1 MRRKIERLAS
11 SLPGFLNL
19 MLTGAIITLLL
30 VNVTDSWLP
39 WRFVDWL
46 RLLDA
51 APGVAGT
58 GAFCLFMLAAMLLYI
73 ISMGA
78 CGLVLSAVLL
88 TAIKRILKLAGR

>member
-19 MLTGAIITLLL
+19 MLTAAIITLLL

-39 WRFVDWL
+39 WRFVAWL

-51 APGVAGT
+51 APGGAGT
-58 GAFCLFMLAAMLLYI
+58 GEFCLFMLTAMLLYI

-78 CGLVLSAVLL
+78 CGLVLTAVLQA
-88 TAIKRILKLAGR
+88 AIKRILKLAGR

>member
-11 SLPGFLNL
+11 SLPGFLHL
-19 MLTGAIITLLL
+19 MLTAAIITLLL

-39 WRFVDWL
+39 WRFVDGL
-46 RLLDA
+46 RLLGA

-78 CGLVLSAVLL
+78 CGLILAAVLL
-88 TAIKRILKLAGR
+88 TAIKRIMKLAGR

>member
-19 MLTGAIITLLL
+19 MLTAAIITLLL
-30 VNVTDSWLP
+30 VNLTDSWLP
-39 WRFVDWL
+39 WRFVGWL

-51 APGVAGT
+51 APGGAGT
-58 GAFCLFMLAAMLLYI
+58 GAFSLFMLAAMLLYVI
-73 ISMGA
+73 CMGA
-78 CGLVLSAVLL
+78 CGLVLAAVLL